1 MSGYGQG
8 QQGQQGQQ
16 QYSGQQQFTEQQA
29 YSDTKTYSQTSQTS
43 QGQGQQYAQQGQQ
56 QGQQYAQQGQQA
68 QQYAQQQGQQYAQQ
82 GQQQGQQYAQQGQQY
97 AADGKVQAQA
107 VAGAAHEDKGFFGNM
122 KDKLEHTSKTK
133 LALGALA
140 GAAVI
145 GGAVAGG
152 VALKHHH
159 DEKVHQEE
167 EAKAHTQSATSSSS
181 TTTTTT
187 STTTT
192 TMQVIGNTG
201 DNKVRYGSK
210 IALKHNMTGRFL
222 RYNAANPRSNTSGQT
237 IVVAGGWDI
246 TDSEYWQVVGSGNAG
261 NVIGYGSTIRLK
273 HISTGIMLHSHNH
286 RSICSGQ
293 QEVSGFSS
301 TDENDDWVV
310 ERWEGGSG
318 DWVAEEGFRLVHTK
332 TRVHLHSHDVL
343 IQGQNLNEVTGFS
356 GDVHDENSRWRA
368 CW

>member
-16 QYSGQQQFTEQQA
+16 QFSGQQQFTEQQS
-29 YSDTKTYSQTSQTS
+29 YSDTKTYSQTSQGS
-43 QGQGQQYAQQGQQ
+43 QGQGQQG
-56 QGQQYAQQGQQA
+56 QA
-68 QQYAQQQGQQYAQQ
+68 QQYAQQG
-82 GQQQGQQYAQQGQQY
+82 AQQGQQY
-97 AADGKVQAQA
+97 AAGGKAHAQA
-107 VAGAAHEDKGFFGNM
+107 AAEVAHEDKGFFGNM

-159 DEKVHQEE
+159 DEKVHHQEE
-167 EAKAHTQSATSSSS
+167 EAKAHSQSATSSS

-187 STTTT
+187 TTSIT

-210 IALKHNMTGRFL
+210 IALKHNMTGRLL
-222 RYNAANPRSNTSGQT
+222 RYNTGNPRSNTSGQN
-237 IVVAGGWDI
+237 IVVAGGW
-246 TDSEYWQVVGSGNAG
+246 TVSDSEYWQVVGSGTAG
-261 NVIGYGSTIRLK
+261 NVISYGSTIRLK
-273 HISTGIMLHSHNH
+273 HISSGHMLHSHDH

-318 DWVAEEGFRLVHTK
+318 DWVAEEGFRLVHAK

-343 IQGQNLNEVTGFS
+343 IQGQDLNEVTGFK
-356 GDVHDENSRWRA
+356 GDIHDENSRWRA